1 MCFICNNS
9 CVYNV
14 SVIVAIC
21 FFFLFINSNKL
32 RFMPVGRRAFFC
44 LFGIIVDGNILKVP
58 PKKG

>member
-1 MCFICNNS
+1 MF
-9 CVYNV
+9 
-14 SVIVAIC
+14 